1 AGEPLGLLHPG
12 QRAVGGL
19 DCRPGEHR
27 SVGARQVPVGPG
39 TDELRCAGA
48 WEVRVLR
55 QPAVIAAG
63 PPRALLVWRVV
74 VGVVLFHARLR
85 GRRVLGW
92 RRDGLG
98 PRGSRPSRRAAALG
112 SATAVMPG
120 QRCGLSGGARG
131 LELVILILMSQIW
144 RW

>member
-1 AGEPLGLLHPG
+1 MANRLVCSTRDSAPL
-12 QRAVGGL
+12 AVWTAA
-19 DCRPGEHR
+19 RSGEHR
-27 SVGARQVPVGPG
+27 SVGARQVPAGPG

-85 GRRVLGW
+85 GRRVPGW

-98 PRGSRPSRRAAALG
+98 PRGSRPSRVAAALG
-112 SATAVMPG
+112 SRAPRRPG
-120 QRCGLSGGARG
+120 RRFRASGGASR
-131 LELVILILMSQIW
+131 
-144 RW
+144 